1 LEKSPVNFE
10 QAILRPVL
18 NMEIYQISIVVA
30 IALAIT
36 ELLTL
41 TFIFLGMSGAMLC
54 VAVIQ
59 YFTGTFSWPREVIVF
74 VVASVAVTVIFR
86 KIYRNKTDQTRLK
99 ADDINQY

>member
-1 LEKSPVNFE
+1 
-10 QAILRPVL
+10 
-18 NMEIYQISIVVA
+18 
-30 IALAIT
+30 
-36 ELLTL
+36 
-41 TFIFLGMSGAMLC
+41 MLC

>member
-1 LEKSPVNFE
+1 
-10 QAILRPVL
+10 
-18 NMEIYQISIVVA
+18 MEIYQISIVLAIVLA
-30 IALAIT
+30 IA

-59 YFTGTFSWPREVIVF
+59 YFTGTFSWPREVIIF
-74 VVASVAVTVIFR
+74 VVASVAVTLVFR
-86 KIYRNKTDQTRLK
+86 KIYRNKTDQTTLK